1 LPLANIL
8 AYFTPTI
15 SDKKVFSSKEKKK
28 NQQKFLKKKNQAID
42 PISSTLSV
50 QGHAPFYS

>member
-1 LPLANIL
+1 MFFKARKRKK
-8 AYFTPTI
+8 I
-15 SDKKVFSSKEKKK
+15 STKFFEVKK
-28 NQQKFLKKKNQAID
+28 NQVID